1 MVFITA
7 FTVLF
12 PLFTK
17 IALGFSLRQ
26 MKLLSEK
33 SLRELNNIIF
43 RVFMPILL
51 FSNIYK
57 SDFSTI
63 TSFRLLWYSVIAL
76 LAMFGFYMFIIPKL
90 VTENSQRG
98 VLVQGICR
106 SNFIFFGMPMAMQ
119 LYGGTSAGIASLMVG
134 VVVPLVN
141 MTSVTALEYFRG
153 RTPDYPKILK
163 GIMKNPIIIG
173 GLLGLSFTL
182 LQVKLPTMIENFL
195 FEVADIATPLALI
208 VLGGSVTFTSVRN
221 NLRPLSIGIINRLI
235 IVPAVGLTI
244 SILVGFRGL
253 ELILLMSMFA
263 SPAAV
268 SSYTMAQ
275 QMEGD
280 ADLAGQ
286 IVVFTTVFSLIT
298 LFFWISGM
306 MALGFL

>member
-1 MVFITA
+1 
-7 FTVLF
+7 
-12 PLFTK
+12 
-17 IALGFSLRQ
+17 
-26 MKLLSEK
+26 
-33 SLRELNNIIF
+33 
-43 RVFMPILL
+43 
-51 FSNIYK
+51 
-57 SDFSTI
+57 
-63 TSFRLLWYSVIAL
+63 
-76 LAMFGFYMFIIPKL
+76 
-90 VTENSQRG
+90 
-98 VLVQGICR
+98 
-106 SNFIFFGMPMAMQ
+106 
-119 LYGGTSAGIASLMVG
+119 
-134 VVVPLVN
+134 
-141 MTSVTALEYFRG
+141 
-153 RTPDYPKILK
+153 
-163 GIMKNPIIIG
+163 MKNPIIIG